1 MKFVISTKSGKAY
14 SATSEKP
21 LFLGKKIGESVNLDA
36 IGLTG
41 FEAKI
46 TGGSDKEGFP
56 MEKSVQGSARKRI
69 LTAGG
74 VGFKPK
80 SKGERKRYS
89 VRGILVSE
97 EISQLNL
104 VVTKTGSVDIDALLG
119 KKDGAKEEGSAKD
132 RLLGKK

>member
-1 MKFVISTKSGKAY
+1 MKFVVSTKSGKAY

-21 LFLGKKIGESVNLDA
+21 LFVGKKIGDDVKLDV

-46 TGGSDKEGFP
+46 SGGSDKEGFP
-56 MEKSVQGSARKRI
+56 MENSVSGTARKRI

-74 VGFKPK
+74 IGFNPTV
-80 SKGERKRYS
+80 KGERKRYS
-89 VRGILVSE
+89 VRGNLISE
-97 EISQLNL
+97 DISQVNL

-119 KKDGAKEEGSAKD
+119 KKEGQVDERSAKEKAT
-132 RLLGKK
+132 GKK